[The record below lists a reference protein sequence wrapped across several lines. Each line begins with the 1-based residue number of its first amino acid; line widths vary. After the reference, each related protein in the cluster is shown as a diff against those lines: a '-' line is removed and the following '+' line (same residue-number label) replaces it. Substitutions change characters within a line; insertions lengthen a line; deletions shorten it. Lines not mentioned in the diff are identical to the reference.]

1 MFKSYHIQI
10 LMLKSYKS
18 IEMGWIGWTSER
30 QYARMNENVTLT
42 WEENIKWTWQAQL
55 DQNALLALRTKS
67 GKSWKQ
73 VVGQKKN

>member
-1 MFKSYHIQI
+1 
-10 LMLKSYKS
+10 MLKSYKS
-18 IEMGWIGWTSER
+18 IEKGWIGWTSKS
-30 QYARMNENVTLT
+30 QFASMNENVTLA